1 MLMHV
6 FTAAAPV
13 AMMHPSVGGTTS
25 AMRLSLFKLIYLFQG
40 QDAVPVR
47 GGSADRRFIQKYE

>member
-13 AMMHPSVGGTTS
+13 AMMQPSVGGTTS

-47 GGSADRRFIQKYE
+47 GGSADQ